1 MKKAL
6 FTDAEAMA
14 AADEFTQYMAP
25 RTVVAGGKNGDV
37 TLYGENPNTR
47 KPPAVNIHD
56 EKRKSMGYYKNLIAE
71 VLELNDAGLSVTAIA
86 DRLGLAAITVANVLE
101 QYGRPEGA

>member
-6 FTDAEAMA
+6 FTDAEAIA

-56 EKRKSMGYYKNLIAE
+56 EEEEINGL
-71 VLELNDAGLSVTAIA
+71 LQELN
-86 DRLGLAAITVANVLE
+86 R
-101 QYGRPEGA
+101 

>member
-6 FTDAEAMA
+6 FSEAEIAEAVQ
-14 AADEFTQYMAP
+14 EFEVYMAP

-47 KPPAVNIHD
+47 KPPVINTYTEEEEI
-56 EKRKSMGYYKNLIAE
+56 SGL
-71 VLELNDAGLSVTAIA
+71 LQELGN
-86 DRLGLAAITVANVLE
+86 
-101 QYGRPEGA
+101 

>member
-6 FTDAEAMA
+6 FSDAEAVA
-14 AADEFTQYMAP
+14 AADEFSTYMAA

-47 KPPAVNIHD
+47 KPPVINTYTEEEEI
-56 EKRKSMGYYKNLIAE
+56 SGL
-71 VLELNDAGLSVTAIA
+71 LQELGN
-86 DRLGLAAITVANVLE
+86 
-101 QYGRPEGA
+101 